1 MTQCWLER
9 KERRPTFTE
18 LRKDIVAMLV
28 NEGCEVDIDEDSIYF

>member
-18 LRKDIVAMLV
+18 LRKDIAGFLV
-28 NEGCEVDIDEDSIYF
+28 NEGQDVDIDEYSVYF

>member
-18 LRKDIVAMLV
+18 LRKDLAVMLV
-28 NEGCEVDIDEDSIYF
+28 NEGHKVGIDEDSIYF